1 MKKSFF
7 SFLFILAVIFAVRVD
22 NSNAQWVQVTSGI
35 NPLMNIYSFTASG
48 TSIFTGSD
56 SGVYVSTNNGTNW
69 TLTALSGKL
78 VYSLAT
84 LGTDIYAGTT
94 SNGVYR
100 STNNG
105 TSWTQTS
112 LTTQTVYALTVN
124 GSSIFAG
131 ASGSGVYLS
140 TNNGVNWTQNSLSSH
155 TVLSLATSG
164 ANDYAGTSIYGIY
177 RSTNSGGNWA
187 QTSMN
192 FSSLKALAITGSYYY
207 AGAYSLTGSNGFYR
221 STDGGTWALVGLN
234 NINVLSLAI
243 SGGDVIAGTESGVFL
258 SANNGTN
265 WFNKNQGFVTVPHIE
280 ALLVSNNYIY
290 AGTYGQSVW
299 RRTLTDIIEVRN
311 ISTEIPSEYSLSQN
325 FPNPFNPSTGIRYAI
340 PKDGAVKLTVYDEL
354 GREVVTL
361 VNERQ
366 TAGTYEAVFD
376 AANLTSGIYYYRLT
390 TEGFSE
396 TRKMALIK

>member
-1 MKKSFF
+1 MKKSFL
-7 SFLFILAVIFAVRVD
+7 SFLFIFAVIFTANTD
-22 NSNAQWVQVTSGI
+22 NANAQWVQVTGGI
-35 NPLMNIYSFTASG
+35 NPLMNIYSFTVSG
-48 TSIFTGSD
+48 TNIFTGSD
-56 SGVYVSTNNGTNW
+56 SGVYLSTNNGTNW
-69 TLTALSGKL
+69 TLTSLSGKL

-84 LGTDIYAGTT
+84 LGTDIYAGTS

-177 RSTNSGGNWA
+177 RSTNSGVNWA

-221 STDGGTWALVGLN
+221 STDGGTWTLVGLN

-243 SGGDVIAGTESGVFL
+243 SGGNVIAGTENGVYL
-258 SANNGTN
+258 STNNGTN
-265 WFNKNQGFVTVPHIE
+265 WFIKNQGLATVPHIE
-280 ALLVSNNYIY
+280 ALLVTGNYIY

-299 RRTLTDIIEVRN
+299 RRTITDIIEVRN
-311 ISTEIPSEYSLSQN
+311 ISTEIPSDYSLSQN

-340 PKDGAVKLTVYDEL
+340 PKDGTVTLKVFDAL
-354 GREVVTL
+354 GREIETL
-361 VNERQ
+361 VSERQ
-366 TAGTYEAVFD
+366 QAGTYEATFN
-376 AANLTSGIYYYRLT
+376 AADYTSGTYFYRLTSGSY
-390 TEGFSE
+390 SE
-396 TRKMALIK
+396 TRKMILIK